1 MIVDANLE
9 STLHTMKKAAVV
21 TLLSLATFDHTFAQI
36 DRITGKNFAT
46 RSEVVA
52 RHGMVCTSVP
62 LATQVGLD
70 ILKRGGSAVDA
81 AIAANAALGLM
92 EPVSNG
98 IGGDLFAI
106 VYSAKENK
114 LYGINGSGRSPLGL
128 SFEQMKSELD
138 RLNRKTIPPTGM
150 LPISVP
156 GTVDAWAELHKKFGK
171 LKLSD
176 DLAAAIRYAEEGF
189 PVSQLIAYYWAF
201 GPRLYQGL
209 PGAFLQ
215 TYTLDGKG
223 RTPGKGDVFKNPDLA
238 RTLRLIGEKGR
249 DAFYEWEIADK
260 TDAFMRATGGF
271 LRKADFEKHA
281 STWVDPISTN
291 YRGYDVFELPPN
303 GQGIAALQILNI
315 LEGFDLRAMGRNSP
329 ETLHTMIEAKKLAW
343 ADRAKFY
350 ADPAFFRIPLA
361 GLLSKSYASER
372 RKLIDPDHAAKKV
385 EAGNP
390 DDGGRAPSLSR
401 PTDVQSAEKDQARS
415 LFAANGSP
423 RDETVR
429 SAAGRIRPIGEL
441 VDKDADLPNGDTIY
455 MCTADDE
462 GNMVS
467 LIQSNYRGMGSG
479 IVVPGL
485 GFMFQDRGELFSMSP
500 GHANAYAPGKRPFH
514 TIIPGFV
521 MKDNKPWL
529 AFGVMGGGMQPQGH
543 VQVLTNQ
550 IDFGLNVQEAGDAS
564 RWQHEGDNE
573 PTGEEMEN
581 GGYVNLESGIPAET
595 QRELKKRGHD
605 VRLDVGGYGGYQ
617 AIKVEMHEGVRV
629 YIGASES
636 RKDGQAAGY

>member
-1 MIVDANLE
+1 MWLVRWIKPLSFAL
-9 STLHTMKKAAVV
+9 L
-21 TLLSLATFDHTFAQI
+21 TLLVGVRMNAQI

-46 RSEVVA
+46 RSEVLA
-52 RHGMVCTSVP
+52 RHGIVCTSVP
-62 LATQVGLD
+62 AATQVGID

-81 AIAANAALGLM
+81 AIAANATLGLM

-114 LYGINGSGRSPLGL
+114 LYGINGSGRSPAGL
-128 SFEQMKSELD
+128 SYDQMKAELEKLQKPPSPQSSPWPG
-138 RLNRKTIPPTGM
+138 RGGRAASGEGRALKIPPTGM

-156 GTVDAWAELHKKFGK
+156 GTVDAWAELHKRFGK

-176 DLAAAIRYAEEGF
+176 DLAPAIRYAEEGF
-189 PVSQLIAYYWAF
+189 PVTELIAYYWAF
-201 GPRLYQGL
+201 GPRLYKGL
-209 PGAFLQ
+209 PGAFLE

-223 RTPGKGDVFKNPDLA
+223 RTPAKGDIFKNPDLA
-238 RTLRLIGEKGR
+238 KTLRLISEKGR
-249 DAFYEWEIADK
+249 DVFYKGEIADK
-260 TDAFMRATGGF
+260 IGAFMQANGGF
-271 LRKADFEKHA
+271 LRKTDFEKHT
-281 STWVDPISTN
+281 STWVEPVSTS

-303 GQGIAALQILNI
+303 GQGIAALQMLNI
-315 LEGFDLRAMGRNSP
+315 LEGFDLHAMGRNSP
-329 ETLHTMIEAKKLAW
+329 ETLHTMIEAKKIAW

-350 ADPAFFRIPLA
+350 ADPDFERIPLA
-361 GLLSKSYASER
+361 GLLSKDYAANR
-372 RKLIDPDHAAKKV
+372 RKLIDPNHAAKSV

-390 DDGGRAPSLSR
+390 EDGAGAPPRRSAGGSARGRAGSS
-401 PTDVQSAEKDQARS
+401 SAID
-415 LFAANGSP
+415 
-423 RDETVR
+423 D
-429 SAAGRIRPIGEL
+429 
-441 VDKDADLPNGDTIY
+441 GDTIY

-485 GFMFQDRGELFSMSP
+485 GFMFQDRGELFSMDP
-500 GHANAYAPGKRPFH
+500 AHANVYAPAKRPFH

-521 MKDNKPWL
+521 MKDGKPWE

-550 IDFGLNVQEAGDAS
+550 IDFGLNVQQAGDAS

-573 PTGEEMEN
+573 PTGEKMTES
-581 GGYVNLESGIPAET
+581 GGYVEVESGIPYET
-595 QRELKKRGHD
+595 VRELRKKGHD
-605 VRLDVGGYGGYQ
+605 VRFDVGGYGGYQ
-617 AIKVEMHEGVRV
+617 AIRVEMHDGQRV
-629 YIGASES
+629 YVGASES
-636 RKDGQAAGY
+636 RKDGMAAGY

>member
-1 MIVDANLE
+1 MVVSLRF
-9 STLHTMKKAAVV
+9 AVV
-21 TLLSLATFDHTFAQI
+21 CLLVIACFGISFGQI
-36 DRITGKNFAT
+36 DRITGKPFAT
-46 RSEVVA
+46 RSEVLA

-62 LATQVGLD
+62 AATQVGLD
-70 ILKRGGSAVDA
+70 ILKRGGNAVDA
-81 AIAANAALGLM
+81 AIAANATLGLM

-128 SFEQMKSELD
+128 SYEQMRAELD
-138 RLNRKTIPPTGM
+138 KLHRKTIPPRGM

-156 GTVDAWAELHKKFGK
+156 GTVDAWSELHKKFGR
-171 LKLSD
+171 LKFSD
-176 DLAAAIRYAEEGF
+176 DLAPAVKYAEEGF
-189 PVSQLIAYYWAF
+189 PVTELIAFYWHF
-201 GPRLYQGL
+201 GPEIYKDL

-223 RTPGKGDVFKNPDLA
+223 RTPAKGDIFKNPALA
-238 RTLRLIGEKGR
+238 KTLRLIGEKGR
-249 DAFYEWEIADK
+249 DAFYKGEIADEIDK
-260 TDAFMRATGGF
+260 FMRENGGF
-271 LRKADFEKHA
+271 LRKADFEKHT
-281 STWVDPISTN
+281 STWVDPVSTN

-303 GQGIAALQILNI
+303 GQGIATLQILNI
-315 LEGFDLRAMGRNSP
+315 LEGFDLKSMGRNSA
-329 ETLHTMIEAKKLAW
+329 ETLHAMIEAKKIAW

-350 ADPAFFRIPLA
+350 ADPEFAKIPLA
-361 GLLSKSYASER
+361 GLLSKEYAAER
-372 RKLIDPDHAAKKV
+372 RKLIDPEHAAKAV
-385 EAGNP
+385 EAGVP
-390 DDGGRAPSLSR
+390 P
-401 PTDVQSAEKDQARS
+401 
-415 LFAANGSP
+415 ANGAESRATREP
-423 RDETVR
+423 PQD
-429 SAAGRIRPIGEL
+429 SAATPKRSP
-441 VDKDADLPNGDTIY
+441 VNDGDTIY

-485 GFMFQDRGELFSMSP
+485 GFMFQDRGELFSMEP
-500 GHANAYAPGKRPFH
+500 AHANVYAPGKRPFH

-521 MKDNKPWL
+521 MKDGKPWE

-550 IDFGLNVQEAGDAS
+550 IDFGLNAQEAGDAS

-573 PTGEEMEN
+573 PTGEKMEK
-581 GGYVNLESGIPAET
+581 GGYVEVESGIPYEIV
-595 QRELKKRGHD
+595 RELEKRGHE
-605 VRLDVGGYGGYQ
+605 VRFDVGGYGGYQ
-617 AIKVEMHEGVRV
+617 AIKVELHDGQRV
-629 YIGASES
+629 YVGASES

>member
-1 MIVDANLE
+1 MWLVRWIKPLSFSLLAL
-9 STLHTMKKAAVV
+9 AAVG
-21 TLLSLATFDHTFAQI
+21 LRLDAQI

-46 RSEVVA
+46 RSEVLA
-52 RHGMVCTSVP
+52 HHGIVCTSVP
-62 LATQVGLD
+62 AATEVGID

-81 AIAANAALGLM
+81 AIAANATLGLM

-114 LYGINGSGRSPLGL
+114 LYGINGSGRSPAGL
-128 SFEQMKSELD
+128 SYDQMKAELAKLH
-138 RLNRKTIPPTGM
+138 RETIPPTGM

-156 GTVDAWAELHKKFGK
+156 GTVDAWAELHNRFGK

-176 DLAAAIRYAEEGF
+176 DLAPAIRYAEEGF
-189 PVSQLIAYYWAF
+189 PVTELIAYYWAF
-201 GPRLYQGL
+201 GPRLYKGL
-209 PGAFLQ
+209 PGAFLE

-223 RTPGKGDVFKNPDLA
+223 RTPAKGDIFKNPNLA
-238 RTLRLIGEKGR
+238 KTLRLIGEKGR
-249 DAFYEWEIADK
+249 DVFYKGEIADK
-260 TDAFMRATGGF
+260 IDDFMQSNGGF
-271 LRKADFEKHA
+271 LRKADFEKHT
-281 STWVDPISTN
+281 STWVEPVSIN

-315 LEGFDLRAMGRNSP
+315 LEGFDLRSMGRNSP
-329 ETLHTMIEAKKLAW
+329 ETLHAMIEAKKIVW

-350 ADPAFFRIPLA
+350 ADPDFAKIPLG
-361 GLLSKSYASER
+361 GLLSKGYAAGR
-372 RKLIDPDHAAKKV
+372 RKLIDPNHAAKSV
-385 EAGNP
+385 EAGHPESGAGTPSRRSAGNSAR
-390 DDGGRAPSLSR
+390 GRAGSS
-401 PTDVQSAEKDQARS
+401 SAID
-415 LFAANGSP
+415 
-423 RDETVR
+423 D
-429 SAAGRIRPIGEL
+429 
-441 VDKDADLPNGDTIY
+441 GDTIY

-485 GFMFQDRGELFSMSP
+485 GFMFQDRGELFSMDP
-500 GHANAYAPGKRPFH
+500 THANVYAPGKRPFH

-521 MKDNKPWL
+521 MKDGKPWE

-573 PTGEEMEN
+573 PTGEKMTGS
-581 GGYVNLESGIPAET
+581 GGYVEVESGIPYET
-595 QRELKKRGHD
+595 VRELRKKGHD
-605 VRLDVGGYGGYQ
+605 VRFDVGGYGGYQ
-617 AIKVEMHEGVRV
+617 AIKVEIHDGQRV
-629 YIGASES
+629 YVGASES
-636 RKDGQAAGY
+636 RKDGMAAGY

>member
-1 MIVDANLE
+1 MWLVRWIKPLSFSLLALV
-9 STLHTMKKAAVV
+9 AVG
-21 TLLSLATFDHTFAQI
+21 LRLDAQI

-46 RSEVVA
+46 RSEVLA
-52 RHGMVCTSVP
+52 SHGIVCTSVP
-62 LATQVGLD
+62 AATEVGVD

-81 AIAANAALGLM
+81 AIAANATLGLM

-114 LYGINGSGRSPLGL
+114 LYGINGSGRSPAAL
-128 SFEQMKSELD
+128 SYDQMKAELAKLH
-138 RLNRKTIPPTGM
+138 RETIPPTGM

-156 GTVDAWAELHKKFGK
+156 GTVDAWAELHNRFGK

-176 DLAAAIRYAEEGF
+176 DLAPAIRYAEEGF
-189 PVSQLIAYYWAF
+189 PVTELIAYYWAF
-201 GPRLYQGL
+201 GPRLYKGL
-209 PGAFLQ
+209 PGAFLE

-223 RTPGKGDVFKNPDLA
+223 RTPAKGDIFKNPNLA
-238 RTLRLIGEKGR
+238 KTLRLIGEKGR
-249 DAFYEWEIADK
+249 DVFYKGEIADK
-260 TDAFMRATGGF
+260 IDDFMQSNGGF
-271 LRKADFEKHA
+271 LRKADFEKHT
-281 STWVDPISTN
+281 STWVEPVSIN

-315 LEGFDLRAMGRNSP
+315 LEGFDLRSMGRNSP
-329 ETLHTMIEAKKLAW
+329 ETLHAMIEAKKIAW

-350 ADPAFFRIPLA
+350 ADPDFAKIPLG
-361 GLLSKSYASER
+361 GLLSKGYAAGR
-372 RKLIDPDHAAKKV
+372 RKLIDPNHAAKSV
-385 EAGNP
+385 EAGHPESGAGTPSRRSAGNSAR
-390 DDGGRAPSLSR
+390 GRAASS
-401 PTDVQSAEKDQARS
+401 SAID
-415 LFAANGSP
+415 
-423 RDETVR
+423 D
-429 SAAGRIRPIGEL
+429 
-441 VDKDADLPNGDTIY
+441 GDTIY

-485 GFMFQDRGELFSMSP
+485 GFMFQDRGELFSMDP
-500 GHANAYAPGKRPFH
+500 THANVYAPGKRPFH

-521 MKDNKPWL
+521 MKDGKPWE

-550 IDFGLNVQEAGDAS
+550 IDFGLNMQEAGDAS

-573 PTGEEMEN
+573 PTGEKMTGS
-581 GGYVNLESGIPAET
+581 GGYVEVESGIPYET
-595 QRELKKRGHD
+595 VRELRKKGHD
-605 VRLDVGGYGGYQ
+605 VRFDVGGYGGYQ
-617 AIKVEMHEGVRV
+617 AIKVEIHDGQRV
-629 YIGASES
+629 YVGASES
-636 RKDGQAAGY
+636 RKDGMAAGY

>member
-1 MIVDANLE
+1 MFAFRLGV
-9 STLHTMKKAAVV
+9 
-21 TLLSLATFDHTFAQI
+21 LLLILSPLCSAQI

-46 RSEVVA
+46 RSEVLA

-62 LATQVGLD
+62 AATQVGID

-81 AIAANAALGLM
+81 AIAANATLGLM

-114 LYGINGSGRSPLGL
+114 LYGINGSGRSPLDL
-128 SFEQMKSELD
+128 SYGQMKAELD
-138 RLNRKTIPPTGM
+138 KLDRKTIPPRGM

-156 GTVDAWAELHKKFGK
+156 GTVDAWAELHKRFGK
-171 LKLSD
+171 LKFAD
-176 DLAAAIRYAEEGF
+176 DLAPAIRYAEEGF
-189 PVSQLIAYYWAF
+189 PVTELIAFYWHF
-201 GPRLYQGL
+201 GPELYKGL
-209 PGAFLQ
+209 PGAFLE

-223 RTPGKGDVFKNPDLA
+223 RTPAKGDIFKNPALA
-238 RTLRLIGEKGR
+238 KTLRLIGEKGR
-249 DAFYEWEIADK
+249 DVFYKGEIADK
-260 TDAFMRATGGF
+260 IDNFMQQNGGF
-271 LRKADFEKHA
+271 LRKVDFEKHT
-281 STWVDPISTN
+281 STWVDPVSTN

-303 GQGIAALQILNI
+303 GQGIATLQILNI
-315 LEGFDLRAMGRNSP
+315 LEGFDLKTMGRNSP
-329 ETLHTMIEAKKLAW
+329 DALHTMVEAKKIVW

-350 ADPAFFRIPLA
+350 ADPAFAKIPLKS
-361 GLLSKSYASER
+361 LLSKEYATER
-372 RKLIDPDHAAKKV
+372 RKLIDPVHAAKTV
-385 EAGNP
+385 AAGVSPAEAG
-390 DDGGRAPSLSR
+390 GAQ
-401 PTDVQSAEKDQARS
+401 PTRLPPQLDQ
-415 LFAANGSP
+415 
-423 RDETVR
+423 
-429 SAAGRIRPIGEL
+429 
-441 VDKDADLPNGDTIY
+441 GDTIY

-485 GFMFQDRGELFSMSP
+485 GFMFQDRGELFSMEP
-500 GHANAYAPGKRPFH
+500 GHANVYAPGKRPFH

-521 MKDNKPWL
+521 MKDGKPWE

-573 PTGEEMEN
+573 PTDEKMEN

-595 QRELKKRGHD
+595 ARELKLRGHD
-605 VRLDVGGYGGYQ
+605 VRFDVGGYGGYQ
-617 AIKVEMHEGVRV
+617 AIKLEIHDGQRV
-629 YIGASES
+629 YVGASES
-636 RKDGQAAGY
+636 RKDGMAAGY

>member
-1 MIVDANLE
+1 MVVSLRF
-9 STLHTMKKAAVV
+9 AVV
-21 TLLSLATFDHTFAQI
+21 CLLVIACFGISFGQI
-36 DRITGKNFAT
+36 DRITGKPFAT
-46 RSEVVA
+46 RSEVLA

-62 LATQVGLD
+62 AATQVGLD
-70 ILKRGGSAVDA
+70 ILKRGGNAVDA
-81 AIAANAALGLM
+81 AIAANATLGLM

-128 SFEQMKSELD
+128 SYEQMKAELD
-138 RLNRKTIPPTGM
+138 KLHRKTIPPRGM

-156 GTVDAWAELHKKFGK
+156 GTVDAWNELHKKFGK

-176 DLAAAIRYAEEGF
+176 DLAPAVKYAEEGF
-189 PVSQLIAYYWAF
+189 PVTELIAFYWHF
-201 GPRLYQGL
+201 GPEVYKDL

-223 RTPGKGDVFKNPDLA
+223 RTPAKGDIFKNPALA
-238 RTLRLIGEKGR
+238 KTLRLIGEKGR
-249 DAFYEWEIADK
+249 DAFYKGEIADK
-260 TDAFMRATGGF
+260 IDKFMRENGGF
-271 LRKADFEKHA
+271 LRKADFEKHTSA
-281 STWVDPISTN
+281 WVDPVSTN

-303 GQGIAALQILNI
+303 GQGIATLQILNI
-315 LEGFDLRAMGRNSP
+315 LEGFDLKSMGRNSA
-329 ETLHTMIEAKKLAW
+329 ETLHAMIEAKKIAW

-350 ADPAFFRIPLA
+350 ADPEFAKIPLA
-361 GLLSKSYASER
+361 GLLSKEYAAER
-372 RKLIDPDHAAKKV
+372 RKLIDPGHAAKAV
-385 EAGNP
+385 EAGVP
-390 DDGGRAPSLSR
+390 P
-401 PTDVQSAEKDQARS
+401 
-415 LFAANGSP
+415 ANGAESQATREPLQDSVATPKRSP
-423 RDETVR
+423 
-429 SAAGRIRPIGEL
+429 
-441 VDKDADLPNGDTIY
+441 VDDGDTIY
-455 MCTADDE
+455 MCAADDE

-485 GFMFQDRGELFSMSP
+485 GFMFQDRGELFSMEP
-500 GHANAYAPGKRPFH
+500 VHANVYAPGKRPFH

-521 MKDNKPWL
+521 MKDGKPWE

-550 IDFGLNVQEAGDAS
+550 IDFGLNAQEAGDAS

-573 PTGEEMEN
+573 PTGEKMEK
-581 GGYVNLESGIPAET
+581 GGYVEVESGIPYEIV
-595 QRELKKRGHD
+595 RELEKRGHE
-605 VRLDVGGYGGYQ
+605 VRFDVGGYGGYQ
-617 AIKVEMHEGVRV
+617 AIKVELHDGQRV
-629 YIGASES
+629 YVGASES

>member
-1 MIVDANLE
+1 MWLVRWIKPLGFA
-9 STLHTMKKAAVV
+9 
-21 TLLSLATFDHTFAQI
+21 LLVLLAGLRLDAQI

-46 RSEVVA
+46 RSEVLA

-62 LATQVGLD
+62 AATQVGVE

-81 AIAANAALGLM
+81 AIAANATLGLM

-114 LYGINGSGRSPLGL
+114 LYGINGSGRSPADL
-128 SFEQMKSELD
+128 SYDQMKAELAKMH
-138 RLNRKTIPPTGM
+138 RETIPPTGM

-156 GTVDAWAELHKKFGK
+156 GTVHAWAELHKRFGK

-176 DLAAAIRYAEEGF
+176 DLAPAIRYAEEGF
-189 PVSQLIAYYWAF
+189 PVTELIAYYWAF
-201 GPRLYQGL
+201 GPRLYKGL
-209 PGAFLQ
+209 PGAFPE
-215 TYTLDGKG
+215 TYTLDGNG
-223 RTPGKGDVFKNPDLA
+223 RTPAKGDIFKNPDLA
-238 RTLRLIGEKGR
+238 KTLRLIGERGR
-249 DAFYEWEIADK
+249 DVFYKGEIADK
-260 TDAFMRATGGF
+260 IDNFMRANGGF
-271 LRKADFEKHA
+271 LRKADFEKHT
-281 STWVDPISTN
+281 STWVDPVSTS

-315 LEGFDLRAMGRNSP
+315 LEGFDLHAMGRNSS
-329 ETLHTMIEAKKLAW
+329 ETLHTMIEAKKIAW

-350 ADPAFFRIPLA
+350 ADPDFARIPLA
-361 GLLSKSYASER
+361 GLLSKDYAANR
-372 RKLIDPDHAAKKV
+372 RKLIDPNHAAKSV
-385 EAGNP
+385 SAGSLESGVSPANP
-390 DDGGRAPSLSR
+390 KTAQLTRLPL
-401 PTDVQSAEKDQARS
+401 QARS
-415 LFAANGSP
+415 AL
-423 RDETVR
+423 DQ
-429 SAAGRIRPIGEL
+429 
-441 VDKDADLPNGDTIY
+441 GDTIY

-485 GFMFQDRGELFSMSP
+485 GFMFQDRGELFSMDP
-500 GHANAYAPGKRPFH
+500 AHANVYAPGKRPFH

-521 MKDNKPWL
+521 MKDGKPWE
-529 AFGVMGGGMQPQGH
+529 AFGVMGGDMQPQGH

-564 RWQHEGDNE
+564 RWHHEGDNE
-573 PTGEEMEN
+573 PTGEKMEN
-581 GGYVNLESGIPAET
+581 GGYVEVESGIPYESV
-595 QRELKKRGHD
+595 RELRKKGHD
-605 VRLDVGGYGGYQ
+605 VRFDVGGYGGYQ
-617 AIKVEMHEGVRV
+617 AVKVEMHDGQRV
-629 YIGASES
+629 YVGASES